1 MNFLKAFKIITALVV
16 TFSFCA
22 SASAIPPN
30 PTTLPD
36 GIGIGDKWEVM
47 GLVTLKPSD
56 VKAEKVGRKNMDVGV
71 GEILVS
77 DKSAK
82 YRKVK
87 LEVRSAEIFMGK
99 ITLTFTD
106 GSAQDM
112 TVRKKMSAN
121 TMTEEFDLNGEKRTV
136 AKVEFKFSKD
146 DWKGAPPV
154 VALWGAN

>member
-1 MNFLKAFKIITALVV
+1 MNFSKAFKIITVLLI
-16 TFSFCA
+16 TFGFNL
-22 SASAIPPN
+22 SA
-30 PTTLPD
+30 TTNSNLIAPSENTC
-36 GIGIGDKWEVM
+36 IGDKWEVM
-47 GLVTLKPSD
+47 GMITLKQSD
-56 VKAEKVGRKNMDVGV
+56 VKAQKVGRKQMDVGT
-71 GEILVS
+71 GEILVA

-87 LEVRSAEIFMGK
+87 LQVRNADIFMGK

-106 GSAQDM
+106 GTTQDI

-121 TMTEEFDLNGEKRTV
+121 SFTEDFDLNGEKRTV

-154 VALWGAN
+154 VALMGSN

>member
-1 MNFLKAFKIITALVV
+1 MNFSKAFQIITVLLI
-16 TFSFCA
+16 TLSFNL
-22 SASAIPPN
+22 SATTNTNPIIPSE
-30 PTTLPD
+30 TTC
-36 GIGIGDKWEVM
+36 IGDKWEVM
-47 GLVTLKPSD
+47 GLVTLKQSD
-56 VKAEKVGRKNMDVGV
+56 VKAEKVGRKQMDVGV

-82 YRKVK
+82 YRKVR
-87 LEVRSAEIFMGK
+87 LEVRNTNLFMGK

-121 TMTEEFDLNGEKRTV
+121 TSTEAFDLNGDKRTV
-136 AKVEFKFSKD
+136 AKITFKFSKD

-154 VALWGAN
+154 VALMGTK